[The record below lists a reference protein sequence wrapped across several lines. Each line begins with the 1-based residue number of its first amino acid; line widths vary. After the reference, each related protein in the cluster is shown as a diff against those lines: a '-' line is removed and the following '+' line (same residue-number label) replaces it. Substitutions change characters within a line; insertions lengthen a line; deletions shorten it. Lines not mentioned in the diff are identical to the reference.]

1 MKSVCIALCVILFV
15 SCTSDDNF
23 SNKDYSLE
31 NEQEIA
37 AYVEANN
44 LDATRTES
52 GLYYV
57 IDEVGAGSEITS
69 KSDIAVHYKGY
80 TTDGKVFGESNE
92 TGAVFNLSTVISGW
106 QEGLKFFNEGGSG
119 MLLIPAHLAY
129 GSNDYNGIKGGSVL
143 IFEIEII
150 DHEAENKAEIL
161 DYIAANGL
169 NAMATESGLYYVMEE
184 EGTGENPTVNSNV
197 TVAYTGYLT
206 DGKVFDQSSD
216 AGATFDLKNLIKG
229 WQIGLP
235 LFKEGGKGIL
245 IIPSSL
251 AYGKYGSNDIPSGA
265 VVLFDISL
273 LKVN

>member
-1 MKSVCIALCVILFV
+1 
-15 SCTSDDNF
+15 
-23 SNKDYSLE
+23 
-31 NEQEIA
+31 
-37 AYVEANN
+37 
-44 LDATRTES
+44 
-52 GLYYV
+52 
-57 IDEVGAGSEITS
+57 
-69 KSDIAVHYKGY
+69 
-80 TTDGKVFGESNE
+80 
-92 TGAVFNLSTVISGW
+92 
-106 QEGLKFFNEGGSG
+106 
-119 MLLIPAHLAY
+119 
-129 GSNDYNGIKGGSVL
+129 
-143 IFEIEII
+143 
-150 DHEAENKAEIL
+150 
-161 DYIAANGL
+161 
-169 NAMATESGLYYVMEE
+169 MEE